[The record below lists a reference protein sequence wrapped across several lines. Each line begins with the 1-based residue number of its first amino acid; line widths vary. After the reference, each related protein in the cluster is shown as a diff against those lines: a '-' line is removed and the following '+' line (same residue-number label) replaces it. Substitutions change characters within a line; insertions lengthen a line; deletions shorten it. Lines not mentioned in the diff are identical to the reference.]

1 MGESQDSKLTV
12 DNIIKFL
19 TLSMILFLTVLVV
32 ISVITSKYDIT
43 GMVIVMTFIAA
54 LITLKWLM
62 KEAGM

>member
-1 MGESQDSKLTV
+1 MEESQDSKLTI
-12 DNIIKFL
+12 DNIMKFL

-43 GMVIVMTFIAA
+43 GMVIVIMFIAA